1 MMDKQRKIIFPDGR
15 EEIVRFVELDRKGAG
30 GIGFPGYI
38 PGVYDHY
45 FLVTDNATYHL
56 KIYKEVGPMD
66 RVLLT
71 DAELPLIILLKGNKT
86 CEFPELPENGKP
98 DCEKWRVESPR
109 PHTVPQAMRLQREAL
124 GRDKT
129 VSQLPNHKAAA
140 QAVTPHARED
150 AASSSVQYVF
160 RRSGDY
166 WEIMFEGCQL
176 PPVRHLA
183 GMTYLHALLS
193 RPGHVFFARDMYE
206 QENPPPPEAVS
217 HKYREGAEIAANYGT
232 GGKPQRLLEG
242 QTPQNLRRAKDALE
256 LKLESPD
263 LSEKQREHFEDQI
276 EAIDNALSGC
286 RVSKATG
293 GATFEAKEDKGPRQ
307 AVAGAIERAI
317 DAIAEKQYGG
327 NLAKH
332 LVAVHKGQ
340 TFSYVGAL
348 TWET

>member
-1 MMDKQRKIIFPDGR
+1 MDKQRKIIIPAVR
-15 EEIVRFVELDRKGAG
+15 EEIVRFVVFETKGYAGEVEL
-30 GIGFPGYI
+30 PGLYCAAC
-38 PGVYDHY
+38 DHY
-45 FLVTDNATYHL
+45 SLVTDNGTYKL
-56 KIYKEVGPMD
+56 KVYKD
-66 RVLLT
+66 RKSVIARGGVLLT
-71 DAELPLIILLKGNKT
+71 DSELPSTILLKGHRS

-98 DCEKWRVESPR
+98 GCEKWIVESRR
-109 PHTVPQAMRLQREAL
+109 PHTEAESARLHREAL
-124 GRDKT
+124 KRGKT
-129 VSQLPNHKAAA
+129 VSKAQDHKAVA
-140 QAVTPHARED
+140 PHARKD
-150 AASSSVQYVF
+150 AASSSVQYGF

-166 WEIMFEGCQL
+166 WEIVFEGRQL

-217 HKYREGAEIAANYGT
+217 HKYREGAEIAAAYGT
-232 GGKPQRLLEG
+232 GGEPQRLLEG
-242 QTPQNLRRAKDALE
+242 QTPKNLRRAKDAFE

-263 LSEKQREHFEDQI
+263 LSEKQREHIEDQI

-286 RVSKATG
+286 RVAKVTG
-293 GATFEAKEDKGPRQ
+293 GATFEAKEHKGPRQ

-317 DAIAEKQYGG
+317 SAIAEKQYGG

-332 LVAVHKGQ
+332 LVAVHKGK